1 MLADFRGVKKV
12 YYNGSYHDSVRFG
25 NELIWEVDKKMEGIL
40 HRSEV
45 DLTGLTGVDIGEF
58 KSDVN
63 ASNDEYGSIFYFST
77 PYAQTV
83 RGVLFDYNNK
93 EILKFI
99 SINDWF
105 IEVDSEEIE
114 LSGMRGLYFQKEYPP
129 SYLERLVGLPFPYGT
144 FYKKEKLTEHNK
156 ISVWIKEEV

>member
-12 YYNGSYHDSVRFG
+12 YYNGSSHDSVPFG
-25 NELIWEVDKKMEGIL
+25 NELIWEVDKEMEGIP

-45 DLTGLTGVDIGEF
+45 DLTGLTEVDIGEF
-58 KSDVN
+58 INDVY
-63 ASNDEYGSIFYFST
+63 AYNDEYGSLFYFAT
-77 PYAQTV
+77 NDVQNV
-83 RGVLFDYNNK
+83 RGVRFSYNNK

-114 LSGMRGLYFQKEYPP
+114 RLGMSGIYFQKECPP
-129 SYLERLVGLPFPYGT
+129 SYLERLFGLPFPYST
-144 FYKKEKLTEHNK
+144 LYVKNKLTEHNK
-156 ISVWIKEEV
+156 ISLWIREEV